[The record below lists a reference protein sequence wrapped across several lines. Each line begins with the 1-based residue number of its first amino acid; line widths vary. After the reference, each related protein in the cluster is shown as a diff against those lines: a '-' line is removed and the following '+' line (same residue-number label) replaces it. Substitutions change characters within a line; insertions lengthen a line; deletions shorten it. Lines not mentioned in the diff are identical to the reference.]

1 MRDKV
6 KRFISI
12 LMTAL
17 MLVNLMPVGALADG
31 ITSGGYQQATVASTT
46 YGAWVYVYAKL
57 TGTVPGTTEN
67 AHGWYM
73 LGKKWVDNMP
83 DPSGEEMGALYGY
96 GEISGVSVNSVINGM
111 QKYTANENIT
121 ASAYD
126 SSVSGSG
133 EFGFKICDGATDYV
147 LNNNIKT
154 WHLNLQI
161 DVAKIQGKYTFHFK
175 DQQGNKI
182 KDSVTVTGKW
192 NTEGSYTAPT
202 KINYNGYVYKLTGA
216 ATKSYTFNTYQQEHT
231 FYYYNTGERVPYTL
245 KIYYYYESVS
255 DVNLISKD
263 VLSENPYTED
273 NIKYGGFYSVT
284 SPTII
289 GYKPDKLV
297 VDGWMPSHD
306 VTVNVIYTRKNDL
319 RYTVK
324 YLETGTNKKL
334 RNAKTVENQPLHKLV
349 TEEAPDIEGYKLVSE
364 SPKSITIIE
373 GTNEII
379 FYYEKDTFTI
389 KYRKGDHAAD
399 TFTEQ
404 EYTAKYDDPTP
415 TFTGNKDGQP
425 GWKFD
430 GWTPEVAETVK
441 GTATYTA
448 QWVPDTKQNVEV
460 IYTTDGNGK
469 LDKSFDPVT
478 QHVQIVT
485 GKVVKADGSVIGDDL
500 TTVRANAPS
509 AGYEFDHWVKVIDEN
524 NLQRIDAGSD
534 LTNAQ
539 ARPLLNQEDGLY
551 QETVFKA
558 IFRPRTDLS
567 YTVNYYWNGTTTKVA
582 DSKTVKKQTFDSTV
596 TESPI
601 GADGYTPVSN
611 DPKKITIGTGNN
623 EITFYYYKNVELTA
637 NSDEKTYNGNEQTV
651 KPGYTCSEKNVTFD
665 NIAEPSG
672 KGTDAGEYPVTFAKG
687 TVGKVDTSKKYIVTA
702 ANPGTLTINK
712 RSVVLTSETASKAYD
727 GTALEKPVVKVT
739 GDGFVKGEATD
750 IKATGT
756 ITNVGSVT
764 NEITFTKGEKFNED
778 NYAIEK
784 KEGTL
789 TITAADAEVI
799 VTIAGNTDNVLYDG
813 NSHSVNGYTVKSISN
828 KLYTADDFKFN
839 GTDSVTQTN
848 AGTYPM
854 GLKAEQFSNNNE
866 NFKKVTFVV
875 EDGSLTIRKRSV
887 VLTSETASKAYDGT
901 ALEKPV
907 VKVTGDGFVKGEATD
922 IKATGTITN
931 VGSVTNEITF
941 TKGEKFNEDNYAI
954 EKKEGT
960 LTITAADA
968 EVIVTIAGN
977 TDNVLYDGNSHS
989 VNGYT
994 VKSIS
999 NKLYTADDF
1008 KFNGTDSVTQTN
1020 AGTYPMGLKAEQ
1032 FSNNNE
1038 NFKKVTFVVEDGS
1051 LTINK
1056 LNVVLTSE
1064 TASKTYDGTAL
1075 TKPIVK
1081 VTGDGFVAGE
1091 VSDIKA
1097 TGSVTHVSAGEVT
1110 NTITYT
1116 EGTNFKESN
1125 YNITKTEGKLSITP
1139 LGGVVVTIKGQTK
1152 TVTYD
1157 GEEHTA
1163 WKYDVIDISDPL
1175 YIKAPDE
1182 VPNFWNKNAKG
1193 ARGTDAGTYAMGW
1206 EAADFE
1212 NTNTNFSNVEFV
1224 VVDGKL
1230 EISKRSVKL
1239 TSASDSKVYDGNA
1252 LTNGEVTVSGDGF
1265 AKDEGA
1271 TYNVTGSQ
1279 TVVGTSDNTFTYTL
1293 NEGTKADNYT
1303 IEKTE
1308 GELEVT
1314 PVTDKVIVT
1323 ITGKTKTVTYDGKEH
1338 SVFGYDVTV
1347 SNALYNPKK
1356 DMQFNGIDEDM
1367 TAKGTDAGTYPMG
1380 LEDSDF
1386 TNISDNFTNV
1396 EFVVTDG
1403 YVKINPR
1410 AVTLTSETAG
1420 KVYDGTAL
1428 TKPEVAV
1435 GGDGFVD
1442 GEVTDIKATGSV
1454 TYVSDGEVT
1463 NTITY
1468 TEGEKFNADNY
1479 DIQKTEGKLW
1489 ITAVTA
1495 KVTVTVKEKSGTA
1508 TYDGMNHTVTG
1519 YESMTADNP
1528 LYDVE
1533 DSVDETPTANWA
1545 ANGTD
1550 AGEYPVGIEA
1560 GDFENTNKNFSNV
1573 TFVVEDGSLTI
1584 TPAPITLQAS
1594 SRIKTYDGTPLKAD
1608 GYGFSE
1614 GNLDLAKDIASVIL
1628 TGSQTLV
1635 GSSESQITEVVLE
1648 KEKNPDNYKFTFLPG
1663 TLTVTDGTGEDEK
1676 PVDPA
1681 KVITKTHTPKD
1692 TGYNV
1697 GETVTFT
1704 VSVTN
1709 IYNEQKEV
1717 TLEEQPGVTFVD
1729 PQGAAIGTKA
1739 TKTLE
1744 PGEKWTIQATYTITL
1759 DDILADGFTNKVKAN
1774 FKGGKS
1780 WNAED
1785 YVETRDPY
1793 IELDVTKTADVDKA
1807 ALGQTITYTITV
1819 DYQSNVPGKKVEV
1832 KDPLTGLETSFTTE
1846 EALEGKTVTFTT
1858 TYTVA
1863 EQDVKN
1869 GIVKN
1874 TATVKSELDN
1884 EWMPADVETPTFAP
1898 ITIKPKDV
1906 TATYNGAAITGKD
1919 VEITSGKLLEGHK
1932 LSAAVIGS
1940 GVNAGTYE
1948 LTLDPEKIKIV
1959 DANNKDV
1966 SEMYAR
1972 TILPGKLIIN
1982 KRSVL
1987 ITSQSATKTYDGSAL
2002 TRPAVTITG
2011 DGFVPGELA
2020 KAEATGSITNV
2031 GSTPN
2036 TIRYTTT
2043 GAFNAA
2049 NYSIALSVGT
2059 LTVTEKPK
2067 PEPRRTFNLTINYV
2081 YQNGKRAA
2089 ASYNRGGLKNGETF
2103 DITSPVI
2110 AGYTASETVV
2120 SGTIYNRDI
2129 KVTVI
2134 YTADGVNLDDYGV
2147 PLGLGNI
2154 TMNVG
2159 DCFE

>member
-31 ITSGGYQQATVASTT
+31 ITS
-46 YGAWVYVYAKL
+46 
-57 TGTVPGTTEN
+57 
-67 AHGWYM
+67 
-73 LGKKWVDNMP
+73 
-83 DPSGEEMGALYGY
+83 
-96 GEISGVSVNSVINGM
+96 
-111 QKYTANENIT
+111 
-121 ASAYD
+121 
-126 SSVSGSG
+126 
-133 EFGFKICDGATDYV
+133 
-147 LNNNIKT
+147 
-154 WHLNLQI
+154 
-161 DVAKIQGKYTFHFK
+161 
-175 DQQGNKI
+175 
-182 KDSVTVTGKW
+182 
-192 NTEGSYTAPT
+192 
-202 KINYNGYVYKLTGA
+202 
-216 ATKSYTFNTYQQEHT
+216 
-231 FYYYNTGERVPYTL
+231 
-245 KIYYYYESVS
+245 
-255 DVNLISKD
+255 
-263 VLSENPYTED
+263 
-273 NIKYGGFYSVT
+273 
-284 SPTII
+284 I
-289 GYKPDKLV
+289 GYKPETVEDYDKTVYVYVKVTGNLNGLELNNHGWCTV
-297 VDGWMPSHD
+297 GKVTGLDMPNPKSYNGKGHMSNVSGYSASSVGRGMYGFNPFDKNQSIDRSKVTWKGGDYGFVAVDTGADDYVGSGWTWHLDGYIDISQVQASYKIRYVDYDNKKIILQDNVESGRGKPGTLIKHTAPRTLD
-306 VTVNVIYTRKNDL
+306 GGYEIFGDTEQTFKLGQIDNTFDIYYRRPYGYTVEYYYDGVKDEHATVTGESKLWCGTEINTYTPKLKNGYTFDKDNCPLTIGTDESKNVIKVYYKKIG
-319 RYTVK
+319 YTVK
-324 YLETGTNKKL
+324 YNPGEHGTFEAKEY
-334 RNAKTVENQPLHKLV
+334 NAKYGDNTPAFDGETTGEPGWTFAGWEPKVADKV
-349 TEEAPDIEGYKLVSE
+349 TGNV
-364 SPKSITIIE
+364 T
-373 GTNEII
+373 
-379 FYYEKDTFTI
+379 
-389 KYRKGDHAAD
+389 
-399 TFTEQ
+399 
-404 EYTAKYDDPTP
+404 YTAK
-415 TFTGNKDGQP
+415 
-425 GWKFD
+425 W
-430 GWTPEVAETVK
+430 E
-441 GTATYTA
+441 
-448 QWVPDTKQNVEV
+448 PDTKQKAEV
-460 IYTTDGNGK
+460 IYITDGNGTLWGGPAIK
-469 LDKSFDPVT
+469 KIT
-478 QHVQIVT
+478 QFVQIVT
-485 GKVVKADGSVIGDDL
+485 GKVVREDGSVIGDKL
-500 TTVRANAPS
+500 TTIPTYPKD
-509 AGYEFDHWVKVIDEN
+509 GYEFDHWIRVTPEKTIEG
-524 NLQRIDAGSD
+524 AGSA
-534 LTNAQ
+534 LTDEK
-539 ARPLLNQEDGLY
+539 ARPLLNKADGLY
-551 QETVFKA
+551 QDTVFKA
-558 IFRPRTDLS
+558 IFTKKTNLS

-582 DSKTVKKQTFDSTV
+582 DSKTVDKQTFDSTV

-601 GADGYTPVSN
+601 GADGYTPVSTAS
-611 DPKKITIGTGNN
+611 KTITIGTDNN

-637 NSDEKTYNGNEQTV
+637 NSKTETYDGTQKSVSGFAGAPE
-651 KPGYTCSEKNVTFD
+651 GVTFEGLT
-665 NIAEPSG
+665 APSAT
-672 KGTDAGEYPVTFAKG
+672 GTDAGTYPVKFEQDKTKPG
-687 TVGKVDTSKKYIVTA
+687 YPLNKVDTTEKYIVTA
-702 ANPGTLTINK
+702 ANPGTLTITK
-712 RSVVLTSETASKAYD
+712 RPVTLTSETASKEYD
-727 GTALEKPVVKVT
+727 GTALEKPVVTVT
-739 GDGFVKGEATD
+739 GDGFVK
-750 IKATGT
+750 
-756 ITNVGSVT
+756 
-764 NEITFTKGEKFNED
+764 
-778 NYAIEK
+778 
-784 KEGTL
+784 
-789 TITAADAEVI
+789 
-799 VTIAGNTDNVLYDG
+799 
-813 NSHSVNGYTVKSISN
+813 
-828 KLYTADDFKFN
+828 
-839 GTDSVTQTN
+839 
-848 AGTYPM
+848 
-854 GLKAEQFSNNNE
+854 
-866 NFKKVTFVV
+866 
-875 EDGSLTIRKRSV
+875 
-887 VLTSETASKAYDGT
+887 
-901 ALEKPV
+901 
-907 VKVTGDGFVKGEATD
+907 
-922 IKATGTITN
+922 
-931 VGSVTNEITF
+931 
-941 TKGEKFNEDNYAI
+941 
-954 EKKEGT
+954 
-960 LTITAADA
+960 
-968 EVIVTIAGN
+968 
-977 TDNVLYDGNSHS
+977 
-989 VNGYT
+989 
-994 VKSIS
+994 
-999 NKLYTADDF
+999 
-1008 KFNGTDSVTQTN
+1008 
-1020 AGTYPMGLKAEQ
+1020 
-1032 FSNNNE
+1032 
-1038 NFKKVTFVVEDGS
+1038 
-1051 LTINK
+1051 
-1056 LNVVLTSE
+1056 
-1064 TASKTYDGTAL
+1064 
-1075 TKPIVK
+1075 
-1081 VTGDGFVAGE
+1081 GE

-1097 TGSVTHVSAGEVT
+1097 TGSVTYVSEGEVT

-1157 GEEHTA
+1157 GEDHTA

-1212 NTNTNFSNVEFV
+1212 NTNTNFSNVTFV
-1224 VVDGKL
+1224 VTDGSL
-1230 EISKRSVKL
+1230 TITKRAVTL

-1279 TVVGTSDNTFTYTL
+1279 TNVGESDNTFTYTL
-1293 NEGTKADNYT
+1293 NEGTKADNYD
-1303 IEKTE
+1303 IKTE
-1308 GELEVT
+1308 NGTLTVT
-1314 PVTDKVIVT
+1314 PVTDEVIVT

-1338 SVFGYDVTV
+1338 SIFGYDVTV

-1386 TNISDNFTNV
+1386 TNISDNFSKVT
-1396 EFVVTDG
+1396 FKVTDG
-1403 YVKINPR
+1403 SLTITKRPVK
-1410 AVTLTSETAG
+1410 LTSATDS

-1454 TYVSDGEVT
+1454 TYVSEGEVT

-1468 TEGEKFNADNY
+1468 TEGEKFKADNY
-1479 DIQKTEGKLW
+1479 TIEKNEGKLS
-1489 ITAVTA
+1489 INPVTD
-1495 KVTVTVKEKSGTA
+1495 KVTVTITEKSGTA
-1508 TYDGMNHTVTG
+1508 TYDGKEHIVSG

-1528 LYDVE
+1528 LYDE
-1533 DSVDETPTANWA
+1533 DSVEENPTVMWA
-1545 ANGTD
+1545 AKGTNV
-1550 AGEYPVGIEA
+1550 GEYPVGIVA
-1560 GDFENTNKNFSNV
+1560 GDFKNTNANFTNV
-1573 TFVVEDGSLTI
+1573 EFVVVDGALEI
-1584 TPAPITLQAS
+1584 TPAPVTLQAPIAS
-1594 SRIKTYDGTPLKAD
+1594 KTYDGEPLKAED
-1608 GYGFSE
+1608 YVHSYVE
-1614 GNLDLAKDIASVIL
+1614 GVNFADDFAAVVL

-1635 GSSESQITEVVLE
+1635 GSSESQITEVVT
-1648 KEKNPDNYKFTFLPG
+1648 KKDKNPKNYKFTFLPG
-1663 TLTVTDGTGEDEK
+1663 TLTITDGTGDDPVK
-1676 PVDPA
+1676 PENV
-1681 KVITKTHTPKD
+1681 VTKTHIPKD
-1692 TGYNV
+1692 MGYNL

-1774 FKGGKS
+1774 FKGGKN

-1858 TYTVA
+1858 TYTVT

-1940 GVNAGTYE
+1940 GVNAGSYE

-2020 KAEATGSITNV
+2020 KAEATGSITKV

-2036 TIRYTTT
+2036 AIQYTTT

-2103 DITSPVI
+2103 DITSPII

>member
-6 KRFISI
+6 KRFLSI

-17 MLVNLMPVGALADG
+17 MLVNLLPVGALAEGMKLD
-31 ITSGGYQQATVASTT
+31 SNSVQSRASKKS
-46 YGAWVYVYAKL
+46 ANVYVYVKVTGDKAGL
-57 TGTVPGTTEN
+57 TINQSGWYTIGKSENVPGMGTPYWSMHGSHSFSDVGVSYKTVLKTNFTRWTDNQKIDLDQITWTEF
-67 AHGWYM
+67 Y
-73 LGKKWVDNMP
+73 VDNGADDYVKAGTYTWHMNGTI
-83 DPSGEEMGALYGY
+83 DIKQLPSVYTIKYVDYDTKELIHSYEESGLMG
-96 GEISGVSVNSVINGM
+96 
-111 QKYTANENIT
+111 QTPKKIT
-121 ASAYD
+121 APD
-126 SSVSGSG
+126 SWQENLYSFYFVNGHPKEQTVDFKKDKG
-133 EFGFKICDGATDYV
+133 E
-147 LNNNIKT
+147 L
-154 WHLNLQI
+154 
-161 DVAKIQGKYTFHFK
+161 
-175 DQQGNKI
+175 
-182 KDSVTVTGKW
+182 
-192 NTEGSYTAPT
+192 
-202 KINYNGYVYKLTGA
+202 
-216 ATKSYTFNTYQQEHT
+216 T
-231 FYYYNTGERVPYTL
+231 FYYKKNT
-245 KIYYYYESVS
+245 
-255 DVNLISKD
+255 
-263 VLSENPYTED
+263 
-273 NIKYGGFYSVT
+273 
-284 SPTII
+284 
-289 GYKPDKLV
+289 
-297 VDGWMPSHD
+297 
-306 VTVNVIYTRKNDL
+306 
-319 RYTVK
+319 
-324 YLETGTNKKL
+324 
-334 RNAKTVENQPLHKLV
+334 
-349 TEEAPDIEGYKLVSE
+349 
-364 SPKSITIIE
+364 
-373 GTNEII
+373 
-379 FYYEKDTFTI
+379 
-389 KYRKGDHAAD
+389 
-399 TFTEQ
+399 
-404 EYTAKYDDPTP
+404 
-415 TFTGNKDGQP
+415 
-425 GWKFD
+425 
-430 GWTPEVAETVK
+430 
-441 GTATYTA
+441 
-448 QWVPDTKQNVEV
+448 
-460 IYTTDGNGK
+460 
-469 LDKSFDPVT
+469 
-478 QHVQIVT
+478 
-485 GKVVKADGSVIGDDL
+485 
-500 TTVRANAPS
+500 AN
-509 AGYEFDHWVKVIDEN
+509 
-524 NLQRIDAGSD
+524 
-534 LTNAQ
+534 
-539 ARPLLNQEDGLY
+539 
-551 QETVFKA
+551 
-558 IFRPRTDLS
+558 
-567 YTVNYYWNGTTTKVA
+567 YTVNYYLNGTTTKVA
-582 DSKTVKKQTFDSTV
+582 APKKGTAALGSSV

-601 GADGYTPVSN
+601 TVDGYTPVSG
-611 DPKKITIGTGNN
+611 DSKKITIKANSDEN
-623 EITFYYYKNVELTA
+623 VINFYYYKNVELTA
-637 NSDEKTYNGNEQTV
+637 NSDTATYDGNEHSVSGFTGKTVKEEKTVTLSFDSVNVPEVTRKDAGTDTVAFNENPVGKVDTTEKYIVTKATDGQLVISKRPVTLTSASDKKVYDGNALTNDKVTVSGDGFVEGEGATYKVTGTQTNVGKSKNTFTYELNGNTKAINYTITTAEGELEVTAVTDEVVVTITGHNSTVTYNGSEQSV
-651 KPGYTCSEKNVTFD
+651 NGYDVS
-665 NIAEPSG
+665 IAPEGVSYTTADFSFNG
-672 KGTDAGEYPVTFAKG
+672 TAEAKGTDAG
-687 TVGKVDTSKKYIVTA
+687 
-702 ANPGTLTINK
+702 
-712 RSVVLTSETASKAYD
+712 
-727 GTALEKPVVKVT
+727 
-739 GDGFVKGEATD
+739 
-750 IKATGT
+750 
-756 ITNVGSVT
+756 
-764 NEITFTKGEKFNED
+764 
-778 NYAIEK
+778 
-784 KEGTL
+784 
-789 TITAADAEVI
+789 
-799 VTIAGNTDNVLYDG
+799 
-813 NSHSVNGYTVKSISN
+813 
-828 KLYTADDFKFN
+828 
-839 GTDSVTQTN
+839 
-848 AGTYPM
+848 TYQM
-854 GLKAEQFSNNNE
+854 GLKADQFANTNG

-875 EDGSLTIRKRSV
+875 NDGKLTINPVDEV
-887 VLTSETASKAYDGT
+887 VVTITGHNDTVPYDGDEHT
-901 ALEKPV
+901 
-907 VKVTGDGFVKGEATD
+907 VTG
-922 IKATGTITN
+922 
-931 VGSVTNEITF
+931 
-941 TKGEKFNEDNYAI
+941 
-954 EKKEGT
+954 
-960 LTITAADA
+960 
-968 EVIVTIAGN
+968 
-977 TDNVLYDGNSHS
+977 YD
-989 VNGYT
+989 V
-994 VKSIS
+994 SIS
-999 NKLYTADDF
+999 NDLYKEGDFTFSGTAEA
-1008 KFNGTDSVTQTN
+1008 KGTD

-1056 LNVVLTSE
+1056 RNVVLTSE

-1239 TSASDSKVYDGNA
+1239 TSASDKKVYDGNA
-1252 LTNGEVTVSGDGF
+1252 LTNDTVTVGGDGF
-1265 AKDEGA
+1265 AKNEGA
-1271 TYNVTGSQ
+1271 TYNVTGTQ
-1279 TVVGTSDNTFTYTL
+1279 TNVGESKNTFSYTL

-1308 GELEVT
+1308 GTLKVT
-1314 PVTDKVIVT
+1314 PVTDKVTVT
-1323 ITGKTKTVTYDGKEH
+1323 ITGLNKTVTYDGEEH
-1338 SVFGYDVTV
+1338 SVFGYDATP
-1347 SNALYNPKK
+1347 SNKLYNPKE
-1356 DMQFNGIDEDM
+1356 DMQFEGFDEDM
-1367 TAKGTDAGTYPMG
+1367 TAKGTDAGTHTMG
-1380 LEDSDF
+1380 LTADQFHNKD
-1386 TNISDNFTNV
+1386 NGNFTNV
-1396 EFVVTDG
+1396 TFVVEKDG

-1410 AVTLTSETAG
+1410 PVTLTSGSAERVYNGKPLMNET
-1420 KVYDGTAL
+1420 VT
-1428 TKPEVAV
+1428 V
-1435 GGDGFVD
+1435 GGDGFAKD
-1442 GEVTDIKATGSV
+1442 EGVTYDFTGSQTDVGESENTFTFEANEGTSAKNYSFEFKFGTLKV
-1454 TYVSDGEVT
+1454 TPFTD
-1463 NTITY
+1463 
-1468 TEGEKFNADNY
+1468 
-1479 DIQKTEGKLW
+1479 
-1489 ITAVTA
+1489 
-1495 KVTVTVKEKSGTA
+1495 KVTVTITEKSGTA
-1508 TYDGMNHTVTG
+1508 TYDGMNHTVSG

-1550 AGEYPVGIEA
+1550 AGEYPVGIAA

-1584 TPAPITLQAS
+1584 APAPITLQAS
-1594 SRIKTYDGTPLKAD
+1594 SRSKTYDGTPLKAD

-1692 TGYNV
+1692 TGYNL
-1697 GETVTFT
+1697 GDKVTFT

-1729 PQGAAIGTKA
+1729 PQGAAIGTKV

-1759 DDILADGFTNKVKAN
+1759 DDILADGFTNTVKAN
-1774 FKGGKS
+1774 FKGGKN
-1780 WNAED
+1780 WEAKDE
-1785 YVETRDPY
+1785 VETRDPY

-1858 TYTVA
+1858 YTVA

-1884 EWMPADVETPTFAP
+1884 EWTPADVETPTFAP

-1932 LSAAVIGS
+1932 LSAAVVGS
-1940 GVNAGTYE
+1940 GVNAGSYE
-1948 LTLDPEKIKIV
+1948 LTLDPEKITIV
-1959 DANNKDV
+1959 DTNNKDV

-2036 TIRYTTT
+2036 AIRYTTT

>member
-6 KRFISI
+6 KRFLSI

-17 MLVNLMPVGALADG
+17 MLVNLLPVGALAEGMKLD
-31 ITSGGYQQATVASTT
+31 SNSVQSRASKKS
-46 YGAWVYVYAKL
+46 ANVYVYVKVTGDTNGL
-57 TGTVPGTTEN
+57 TINPSGWYTIGKSTNVPGMGTPYWSMHGSHSFSDVGVSYKTVLKTNFTRWTDNQKIDLDQITWTEF
-67 AHGWYM
+67 Y
-73 LGKKWVDNMP
+73 VDNGADDYVKAGTYTWHMNGTI
-83 DPSGEEMGALYGY
+83 DIKQLPSVYTIKYVDYDTKKLIASYEKTGLMGQAS
-96 GEISGVSVNSVINGM
+96 ED
-111 QKYTANENIT
+111 IT
-121 ASAYD
+121 APD
-126 SSVSGSG
+126 SLQENLYSFYFVKGHPQKQTVDFTKDKG
-133 EFGFKICDGATDYV
+133 E
-147 LNNNIKT
+147 L
-154 WHLNLQI
+154 
-161 DVAKIQGKYTFHFK
+161 
-175 DQQGNKI
+175 
-182 KDSVTVTGKW
+182 
-192 NTEGSYTAPT
+192 
-202 KINYNGYVYKLTGA
+202 
-216 ATKSYTFNTYQQEHT
+216 T
-231 FYYYNTGERVPYTL
+231 FYYKKNT
-245 KIYYYYESVS
+245 
-255 DVNLISKD
+255 
-263 VLSENPYTED
+263 
-273 NIKYGGFYSVT
+273 
-284 SPTII
+284 
-289 GYKPDKLV
+289 
-297 VDGWMPSHD
+297 
-306 VTVNVIYTRKNDL
+306 
-319 RYTVK
+319 
-324 YLETGTNKKL
+324 
-334 RNAKTVENQPLHKLV
+334 
-349 TEEAPDIEGYKLVSE
+349 
-364 SPKSITIIE
+364 
-373 GTNEII
+373 
-379 FYYEKDTFTI
+379 
-389 KYRKGDHAAD
+389 AA
-399 TFTEQ
+399 
-404 EYTAKYDDPTP
+404 
-415 TFTGNKDGQP
+415 
-425 GWKFD
+425 
-430 GWTPEVAETVK
+430 
-441 GTATYTA
+441 
-448 QWVPDTKQNVEV
+448 
-460 IYTTDGNGK
+460 
-469 LDKSFDPVT
+469 
-478 QHVQIVT
+478 
-485 GKVVKADGSVIGDDL
+485 
-500 TTVRANAPS
+500 
-509 AGYEFDHWVKVIDEN
+509 
-524 NLQRIDAGSD
+524 
-534 LTNAQ
+534 
-539 ARPLLNQEDGLY
+539 
-551 QETVFKA
+551 
-558 IFRPRTDLS
+558 
-567 YTVNYYWNGTTTKVA
+567 YTVNYYLNGTKTKVA
-582 DSKTVKKQTFDSTV
+582 APKKGTAALGSSV

-601 GADGYTPVSN
+601 TIEGYTPVSN
-611 DPKKITIGTGNN
+611 DSQTINIKADSSDN
-623 EITFYYYKNVELTA
+623 VINFYYYKNVELTA
-637 NSDEKTYNGNEQTV
+637 NSDTATYDGNEHSVSGFTGKTVKEEKTVTLSFDSVNVPEVTRKDAGTDTVAFNENPVGKVDTTEKYIVTKATDGQLVISKRPVTLTSASDKKVYDGNALTNDKVTVSGDGFVEGEGATYKVTGTQTNVGKSKNTFTYELNGNTKAINYTITTAEGELEVTAVTDEVVVTITGHNSTVTYNGSEQSV
-651 KPGYTCSEKNVTFD
+651 NGYDVS
-665 NIAEPSG
+665 IAPEGVSYTTADFSFNG
-672 KGTDAGEYPVTFAKG
+672 TAEAKGTDAG
-687 TVGKVDTSKKYIVTA
+687 
-702 ANPGTLTINK
+702 
-712 RSVVLTSETASKAYD
+712 
-727 GTALEKPVVKVT
+727 
-739 GDGFVKGEATD
+739 
-750 IKATGT
+750 
-756 ITNVGSVT
+756 
-764 NEITFTKGEKFNED
+764 
-778 NYAIEK
+778 
-784 KEGTL
+784 
-789 TITAADAEVI
+789 
-799 VTIAGNTDNVLYDG
+799 
-813 NSHSVNGYTVKSISN
+813 
-828 KLYTADDFKFN
+828 
-839 GTDSVTQTN
+839 
-848 AGTYPM
+848 TYQM
-854 GLKAEQFSNNNE
+854 GLKADQFANTNG

-875 EDGSLTIRKRSV
+875 NDGKLTINPVDEV
-887 VLTSETASKAYDGT
+887 VVTITGHNDTVPYDGDEHT
-901 ALEKPV
+901 
-907 VKVTGDGFVKGEATD
+907 VTG
-922 IKATGTITN
+922 
-931 VGSVTNEITF
+931 
-941 TKGEKFNEDNYAI
+941 
-954 EKKEGT
+954 
-960 LTITAADA
+960 
-968 EVIVTIAGN
+968 
-977 TDNVLYDGNSHS
+977 YD
-989 VNGYT
+989 V
-994 VKSIS
+994 SIS
-999 NKLYTADDF
+999 NDLYKEGDFTFSGTAEA
-1008 KFNGTDSVTQTN
+1008 KGTD

-1056 LNVVLTSE
+1056 RNVVLTSE

-1239 TSASDSKVYDGNA
+1239 TSASDKKVYDGNA

-1454 TYVSDGEVT
+1454 TYVSEGEVT

-1495 KVTVTVKEKSGTA
+1495 KVTVTVKENSGTA
-1508 TYDGMNHTVTG
+1508 TYDGGDHIVSG
-1519 YESMTADNP
+1519 YASMTADNE
-1528 LYDVE
+1528 LYDV
-1533 DSVDETPTANWA
+1533 DASVQETPTAAWTVK
-1545 ANGTD
+1545 GKD
-1550 AGEYPVGIEA
+1550 AGEYPVGIVA
-1560 GDFENTNKNFSNV
+1560 GDFKNTNANFTNV
-1573 TFVVEDGSLTI
+1573 EFVVVDGALEI
-1584 TPAPITLQAS
+1584 TPAPVTLQAS
-1594 SRIKTYDGTPLKAD
+1594 SRSKTYDGTPLEAD
-1608 GYGFSE
+1608 GYGFYE
-1614 GNLDLAKDIASVIL
+1614 GNLALADDIESVIL

-1635 GSSESQITEVVLE
+1635 GSSSSLITEVIP
-1648 KEKNPDNYKFTFLPG
+1648 KEGKKLKNYKFTFLPG
-1663 TLTVTDGTGEDEK
+1663 TLTVTDGTGDDPVK
-1676 PVDPA
+1676 PENV
-1681 KVITKTHTPKD
+1681 VTKTHLKTD
-1692 TGYNV
+1692 LGYNL

-1704 VSVTN
+1704 ISVTN

-1744 PGEKWTIQATYTITL
+1744 PGETWEIQATYTITSN
-1759 DDILADGFTNKVKAN
+1759 DILAGVFRNTVTAIFGN
-1774 FKGGKS
+1774 KS
-1780 WNAED
+1780 WKATD
-1785 YVETRDPY
+1785 DVTTAK
-1793 IELDVTKTADVDKA
+1793 LDTTLNVTKTSDVPDGQKA
-1807 ALGQTITYTITV
+1807 ALGQKITYTIKV
-1819 DYQSNVPGKKVEV
+1819 QNAGNVPYTNVKVE
-1832 KDPLTGLETSFTTE
+1832 DPLTGLTETIETLPVGETRTFTTE
-1846 EALEGKTVTFTT
+1846 YVVTEA
-1858 TYTVA
+1858 
-1863 EQDVKN
+1863 DVLK
-1869 GIVKN
+1869 GSVLN
-1874 TATVKSELDN
+1874 TATATGDKIKDPKSDEPKEPNGGD
-1884 EWMPADVETPTFAP
+1884 EVETPTFAP

-1940 GVNAGTYE
+1940 GVNAGSYE

-1972 TILPGKLIIN
+1972 TLLPGKLIIN

-2020 KAEATGSITNV
+2020 KAEATGSITKV

-2036 TIRYTTT
+2036 AIQYTTT